1 MNNPILTKIE
11 DILKQANL
19 ESTLSLE
26 ALQQVVKLKE
36 DFTKHETK
44 IEELRKEIS
53 NLNDKN
59 NKLETK
65 KSEQEKVIADYKARE
80 KALKDGEI
88 KLLEENF
95 KLKYY
100 ESRGNEMKE
109 ILGMALRN
117 TEVRKDMFK
126 HTNSNSSGDAY
137 NNSSVTNTS
146 TENITETVN

>member
-1 MNNPILTKIE
+1 MNNQVLAKIE

-36 DFTKHETK
+36 DFTKNERK
-44 IEELRKEIS
+44 IEELRNEVS

-59 NKLETK
+59 RVLEEKT
-65 KSEQEKVIADYKARE
+65 SNQEKVITEYKARE
-80 KALKDGEI
+80 KTLKDGEI

-117 TEVRKDMFK
+117 TEIRRDMFK
-126 HTNSNSSGDAY
+126 HSTSNGNGDLY
-137 NNSSVTNTS
+137 NNNSTS
-146 TENITETVN
+146 TNHENITETTN

>member
-137 NNSSVTNTS
+137 NNSSATNTS